1 MFAWRHLYI
10 VSLLLALG
18 CTASADDGVAGCGKV
33 LGGPIHGDTIYVLC
47 SSLSELSERQA
58 YGIVEA
64 VLDQSSRIAGDTQ
77 IIFLSDPSVLD
88 RDWQYQN
95 MEKRLESWGDAL
107 IGTYHTNSGLLTV
120 RSSSNDEWQNVRL
133 EIP

>member
-10 VSLLLALG
+10 VSLLSTLG
-18 CTASADDGVAGCGKV
+18 CTASAGDGVAECGKL

-47 SSLSELSERQA
+47 RSLSEVSERQA
-58 YGIVEA
+58 YGVVEA
-64 VLDQSSRIAGDTQ
+64 VLDQTSRIAGDTR
-77 IIFLSDPSVLD
+77 IIFLRDPSVLD

-95 MEKRLESWGDAL
+95 MEKRLESWGDAF

-120 RSSSNDEWQNVRL
+120 RSSTDDEWRIVRL
-133 EIP
+133 DL

>member
-10 VSLLLALG
+10 VFLLLMLG
-18 CTASADDGVAGCGKV
+18 CTANADDNTADCGKV

-47 SSLSELSERQA
+47 PSLSELSESQA
-58 YGIVEA
+58 YGVVEA
-64 VLDQSSRIAGDTQ
+64 VLDQTSRTAGETR
-77 IIFLSDPSVLD
+77 IIFLSDPTVFD

-95 MEKRLESWGDAL
+95 MEKRLESWGDAFV
-107 IGTYHTNSGLLTV
+107 GTYHTNSGLLTV
-120 RSSSNDEWQNVRL
+120 RSSSDDEWRNVRL

>member
-10 VSLLLALG
+10 VSLLSTLG
-18 CTASADDGVAGCGKV
+18 CTASAGDGVADCGKV

-47 SSLSELSERQA
+47 PSLSELSERQA
-58 YGIVEA
+58 YGVVEA
-64 VLDQSSRIAGDTQ
+64 VLDQTSRISGDTR
-77 IIFLSDPSVLD
+77 IIFLSDPSALD

-95 MEKRLESWGDAL
+95 MEKRLESWGDAF

-120 RSSSNDEWQNVRL
+120 RSSTDDEWRIVRL
-133 EIP
+133 DL

>member
-10 VSLLLALG
+10 VSLLSTLG
-18 CTASADDGVAGCGKV
+18 CTASAGDGVAECGKV

-47 SSLSELSERQA
+47 RSLSEVSERQA
-58 YGIVEA
+58 YGVVEA
-64 VLDQSSRIAGDTQ
+64 VLDQTSRIAGDTR
-77 IIFLSDPSVLD
+77 IIFLRDPSVLD

-95 MEKRLESWGDAL
+95 MEKRLESWGDAF

-120 RSSSNDEWQNVRL
+120 RSSTDDEWRIVRL
-133 EIP
+133 DL